1 MGEVQDR
8 TSQVGRPLSK
18 DLCADVGDLGAAAAF
33 FGPLLGL
40 EEQARHPAV
49 LRLGDG
55 VDRHTLWLNLVPE
68 ARTVKNRV
76 HLDVDV
82 VSVEEVLAAGAR
94 VVDDSQPWTVLEH
107 PEAGEVCAFPRPP
120 EQLRRY
126 RVSELVVD
134 CVDHLRVATWW
145 AERFGATVRDD
156 GEIAWIE
163 GGDGPPWAMV
173 FTSVP
178 EPKAVKNRVHWD
190 VDGSTPDLL
199 AAGATLLRARDE
211 EIGWD
216 QLLDVEGNEFCVFAP
231 EGAERTTG

>member
-1 MGEVQDR
+1 MEVQNL
-8 TSQVGRPLSK
+8 TTGTGRVVYK
-18 DLCADVGDLGAAAAF
+18 DLCADVGDLDAGAAF

-40 EEQARHPAV
+40 EEVYRRLAV
-49 LRLGDG
+49 LQLGDG
-55 VDRHTLWLNLVPE
+55 VDQHTLWLNLVPE
-68 ARTVKNRV
+68 TRTVKNRV

-82 VSVEEVLAAGAR
+82 ASVEEVVTAGAR

-107 PEAGEVCAFPRPP
+107 PEAGELCAFPRAP
-120 EQLRRY
+120 ERLRRY
-126 RVSELVVD
+126 RMSELVVD

-145 AERFGATVRDD
+145 AERFGAAVRDD
-156 GEIAWIE
+156 GEIAWFE

-178 EPKAVKNRVHWD
+178 EPKTVKNRVHWD

-231 EGAERTTG
+231 EDE

>member
-1 MGEVQDR
+1 VEEVGDR
-8 TSQVGRPLSK
+8 TAQVGRVVYK
-18 DLCADVGDLGAAAAF
+18 DLCADVGDLDAAAAF
-33 FGPLLGL
+33 FSPLLGL
-40 EEQARHPAV
+40 EERDRRPAV
-49 LRLGDG
+49 LELGDG
-55 VDRHTLWLNLVPE
+55 VDQHTLWLNLVPE

-82 VSVEEVLAAGAR
+82 ASVEEVVAAGAR
-94 VVDDSQPWTVLEH
+94 VVDDSQPWTVLVH
-107 PEAGEVCAFPRPP
+107 PEAGEICAFPRAP
-120 EQLRRY
+120 ERLRRY
-126 RVSELVVD
+126 RLSELVVD

-145 AERFGATVRDD
+145 AERFGATVHDD
-156 GEIAWIE
+156 GEIAWLE

-178 EPKAVKNRVHWD
+178 EPKTVKNRVHWD

-231 EGAERTTG
+231 EDEQSAAG

>member
-1 MGEVQDR
+1 MEEVQNR
-8 TSQVGRPLSK
+8 TAQVGRVVYK
-18 DLCADVGDLGAAAAF
+18 DLCADVGDLDAAAAF

-40 EEQARHPAV
+40 EEQDRRPAV

-55 VDRHTLWLNLVPE
+55 VDQHTLWLNLVPE

-82 VSVEEVLAAGAR
+82 ASVEEVVAAGAR

-107 PEAGEVCAFPRPP
+107 PEAGELCAFPRAP

-156 GEIAWIE
+156 GEIAWFE

-178 EPKAVKNRVHWD
+178 EPKTVKNRVHWD

-231 EGAERTTG
+231 EDEESTTA